1 MSTVFSPSPVSLG
14 SNTPDTAHASAGAD
28 GRGVYRLRR
37 QFDGARGLA
46 AMLLAAAVAALVV
59 LADRLINTWA
69 DGHLFLAWVFLW
81 VVVFAGIALFG
92 GAARTLAR
100 RTLRSLD
107 GWSQAL
113 AEARAE
119 ARLWELAKQD
129 PRLRDELMQ
138 ARQRD
143 AQAADEAAVAIAP
156 KQAEQVAYSQALAPM
171 GLETGFTNPASARRL
186 AQMTMS
192 RRAGYLPYL

>member
-1 MSTVFSPSPVSLG
+1 MSTVFSPTPASLG
-14 SNTPDTAHASAGAD
+14 LNTPDTPNTPAVAES
-28 GRGVYRLRR
+28 RGVYRLRR

-59 LADRLINTWA
+59 LADRLISTWA

-92 GAARTLAR
+92 GTARTLAR

-119 ARLWELAKQD
+119 ARLWEMAKQD
-129 PRLRDELMQ
+129 PRLRNELIQ
-138 ARQRD
+138 ARMRE
-143 AQAADEAAVAIAP
+143 ANAADEAAAAATPVQVE
-156 KQAEQVAYSQALAPM
+156 QAAYSAALAPM
-171 GLETGFTNPASARRL
+171 GMETGFITPLAARRV
-186 AQMTMS
+186 AQMAMR